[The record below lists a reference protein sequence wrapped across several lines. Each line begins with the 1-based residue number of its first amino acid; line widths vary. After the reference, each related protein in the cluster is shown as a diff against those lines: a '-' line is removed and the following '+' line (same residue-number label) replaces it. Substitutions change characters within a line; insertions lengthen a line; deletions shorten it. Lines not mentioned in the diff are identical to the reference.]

1 MSLYYPLSAC
11 NLFKS
16 IEVCQVYILCLYQ
29 YKLKQHEKDFS
40 FIRITDDQRYGHP
53 RARRTQIGS
62 DGRYEFQQVL
72 HRWF

>member
-29 YKLKQHEKDFS
+29 YNLTFAPKLIILIYLNNFKMF
-40 FIRITDDQRYGHP
+40 FLLLYI
-53 RARRTQIGS
+53 
-62 DGRYEFQQVL
+62 L
-72 HRWF
+72 